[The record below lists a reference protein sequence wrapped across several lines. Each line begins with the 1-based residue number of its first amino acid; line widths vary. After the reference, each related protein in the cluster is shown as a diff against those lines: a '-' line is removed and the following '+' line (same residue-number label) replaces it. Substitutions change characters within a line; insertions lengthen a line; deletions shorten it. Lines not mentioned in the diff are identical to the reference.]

1 MEEPHPSVVAAARR
15 GETAA
20 FEELVRIYQAD
31 IWRLCH
37 HLLGDRS
44 AADDATQEAFLRAY
58 RFVPKFKG
66 GSKFS
71 TWLFSIARNCCLD
84 EMRRAGRL
92 RRLSEAVKAQPER
105 LPPRSEAGVEVR
117 EAVCGLGM
125 DLREPLVMI
134 DVLGLSYAE
143 AGEALRLP
151 VGTVKSR
158 VHRARTLLA
167 ETLGDYLER
176 SNEA

>member
-15 GETAA
+15 GEQVA
-20 FEELVRIYQAD
+20 FEQLVRIYQAD

-84 EMRRAGRL
+84 EMRRVGRL
-92 RRLSEAVKAQPER
+92 RRLSEAVKAQPEPS
-105 LPPRSEAGVEVR
+105 PPRSEAGLEVR
-117 EAVCGLGM
+117 EAVCGLAM

-143 AGEALRLP
+143 VGEALSLP

-158 VHRARTLLA
+158 VHRARSALA
-167 ETLGDYLER
+167 DALTDYLER
-176 SNEA
+176 SSEA